1 MQRLWSATTKFISNQ
16 CANGRTVDLP
26 LAGKFKPIKEESNND
41 AENATS
47 VQKYAFLPHLDF
59 LGCGHF
65 KYPENASNVS
75 PFSRGA
81 IGFQSAV
88 TTVSLTSI
96 GAVCSLDRESA
107 ATGLKAI
114 FSKFVS
120 YFITLSLS

>member
-1 MQRLWSATTKFISNQ
+1 M
-16 CANGRTVDLP
+16 
-26 LAGKFKPIKEESNND
+26 AGKFKPIKEESSND
-41 AENATS
+41 GENTTT
-47 VQKYAFLPHLDF
+47 VLKYAFMPHLDF

-120 YFITLSLS
+120 YIITLSLS